1 MDVHVPSAI
10 TNGLRLRGVDV
21 LTSQEDGT
29 RERSDPALLDCAT
42 ALHRLLFTRD
52 EDLLREAAQR
62 QERGETFAGVVYAH
76 QLRVSI
82 GQCVQDLVVI
92 ALAGEPEDFVNR
104 VEYLPLRSGTLRWV
118 APH

>member
-1 MDVHVPSAI
+1 VSVALYMDVHVPSAI

-21 LTSQEDGT
+21 LMSQEDST
-29 RERSDPALLDCAT
+29 RERTDSELLDRAT
-42 ALHRLLFTRD
+42 ALHRLLFTQD

-82 GQCVQDLVVI
+82 GQCIQDLEVV
-92 ALAGEPEDFVNR
+92 ALAGEPEDFANR
-104 VEYLPLRSGTLRWV
+104 VEYLPLRSR
-118 APH
+118 